1 MKVYEIAELIDK
13 AFPPAAAEEW
23 DNIGLLVGRRD
34 NEVSRVLLT
43 LDVTPYVV
51 EEAIKSGVQ
60 MIVSHHPMMFSGV
73 KRITDEAAEGR
84 MLLDLCRAD
93 IAVYAAHTNLDS
105 GVGGLNDALAALFGL
120 NNTEVVLQGSLDGAG
135 LGRIGDLAEPVTA
148 LEFAQMAK
156 KLLNTSVRLSGDKNK
171 QVKRVAVGSGASD
184 DIIPRAAQMGADLV
198 LTGDC
203 KYHRNQEYTYMGV
216 TVVDAGHYPT
226 EIICMDIFEKVLAG
240 YGLELIKSDMKDI
253 FEFI

>member
-184 DIIPRAAQMGADLV
+184 NIPLWQSRQHFQGRICVMMLHVSGRICVVISHVSGYDSIMKVGTINLQSFCF
-198 LTGDC
+198 C
-203 KYHRNQEYTYMGV
+203 K
-216 TVVDAGHYPT
+216 
-226 EIICMDIFEKVLAG
+226 
-240 YGLELIKSDMKDI
+240 
-253 FEFI
+253 